1 MIKILET
8 INEQSILDVY
18 NTIEKDIVWTDYG
31 PKGKQSGL
39 QFKEGDNVWNSA
51 VGKSIDNEL
60 DYKHINPFFKNTIF
74 EELIIKHNLYR
85 TRLMWVKPYA
95 CYSMH
100 KDDSPRIH
108 IPLITNQDSYFVF
121 RKGTIINLRQGVVW
135 WVDTRMTHTFMNCSD
150 QPRLHLVGVVE
161 K

>member
-8 INEQSILDVY
+8 IQEQLILDVY

-31 PKGKQSGL
+31 SKSKQTGL
-39 QFKEGDNVWNSA
+39 QFKDGDDHWNSA
-51 VGKSIDNEL
+51 VGKSIDSEL
-60 DYKHINPFFKNTIF
+60 FYKHINPFFKDTIF
-74 EELIIKHNLYR
+74 EELIIKYNLYR

-100 KDDSPRIH
+100 KDNSPRIH
-108 IPLITNQDSYFVF
+108 IPLITNPDCYFVF
-121 RKGTIINLRQGVVW
+121 RNNTVVNLTQGHVW
-135 WVDTRMTHTFMNCSD
+135 WVDTRMTHTFMNCSES
-150 QPRLHLVGVVE
+150 PRLHLVGVVE